1 MAKFRRGVNCVTPE
15 FYAEVKPKLK
25 SPADHKKVM
34 REYKIGD
41 STCRSIR
48 NTNSYEEYRARVADK
63 RKNTR
68 KLESIVENAV
78 YDRAPEPEITVVAD
92 VDDEKKPGVA
102 ARIVGVFLVICLM
115 LIAAGVTY
123 ATLKWAFGF

>member
-1 MAKFRRGVNCVTPE
+1 MAKVRRGVNCVTPE
-15 FYAEVKPKLK
+15 LYAELKPKLTC
-25 SPADHKKVM
+25 PADHKKVM

-63 RKNTR
+63 RKAAR
-68 KLESIVENAV
+68 QLESIIENTT
-78 YDRAPEPEITVVAD
+78 YDRKPKVTIIAEAEHE
-92 VDDEKKPGVA
+92 EKTSIGV
-102 ARIVGVFLVICLM
+102 RLVGLFLLACTL
-115 LIAAGVTY
+115 LIAAGLTF